1 MNTTKVTNK
10 EILEAIGTEYSK
22 NNCVLFQT
30 SEGVV
35 AAPISAVIEQPYQDI
50 LLSLGRGFS
59 EMYALAS
66 QADNNLNGIYSG
78 ANKTRFI
85 NDIAS
90 SYIIKALK
98 EKIDELK
105 KENQELVK
113 HSYEL
118 EKELSWCQ
126 RDLIMKQH
134 G

>member
-1 MNTTKVTNK
+1 MITPKITNK
-10 EILEAIGTEYSK
+10 EILETIGTEYSK

-30 SEGVV
+30 SEGVI
-35 AAPISAVIEQPYQDI
+35 ATPLSRIIEEPYQDI
-50 LLSLGRGFS
+50 LLLLGRGFT

-78 ANKTRFI
+78 VNKTRFI

-105 KENQELVK
+105 AENKDLVN
-113 HSYEL
+113 HTYEL

-126 RDLIMKQH
+126 RDLMIK
-134 G
+134 

>member
-1 MNTTKVTNK
+1 MITPKITNK
-10 EILEAIGTEYSK
+10 EILETIGTEYSK

-30 SEGVV
+30 SEGVI
-35 AAPISAVIEQPYQDI
+35 ATPLSKIIEEPYQDI
-50 LLSLGRGFS
+50 LLLLGRGFT

-78 ANKTRFI
+78 VNKTRFI

-105 KENQELVK
+105 AENKDLVN
-113 HSYEL
+113 HTYEL

-126 RDLIMKQH
+126 RDLMIK
-134 G
+134 

>member
-1 MNTTKVTNK
+1 MITPKITNK
-10 EILEAIGTEYSK
+10 EILETISTEYSK

-30 SEGVV
+30 SEGVI
-35 AAPISAVIEQPYQDI
+35 ATPLSKIIEEPYQDI
-50 LLSLGRGFS
+50 LLLLGRGFT
-59 EMYALAS
+59 EMYTLAS

-78 ANKTRFI
+78 VNKTRFI

-105 KENQELVK
+105 AENKDLIN
-113 HSYEL
+113 HTYEL

-126 RDLIMKQH
+126 RDLMIK
-134 G
+134 

>member
-1 MNTTKVTNK
+1 MNTTKITNK

-85 NDIAS
+85 NDLAAS
-90 SYIIKALK
+90 TIIMALK
-98 EKIDELK
+98 NKIDELNKEIENNK
-105 KENQELVK
+105 KYIVQ
-113 HSYEL
+113 L
-118 EKELSWCQ
+118 EKDISWE
-126 RDLIMKQH
+126 MYKNN
-134 G
+134 